1 MSLIQGKLWLRGIFF
16 APSGLQ
22 FCSDCCVQRSTGY
35 SGKDVG
41 YWHSTGSAFL
51 ITGAVQGGVYFI
63 CILMSISGDSG
74 SSPPSWDRLTP
85 PLEASFPSP
94 ERKPVLVWPLMGSWS
109 GGKESLPWVSEK
121 PGSAVCPTHWA
132 QVLGGKSCSGALSVT
147 TALRVGVSWCPSE
160 MKATIKCGN
169 MGLTLQ

>member
-1 MSLIQGKLWLRGIFF
+1 MKLKQFKAVVLKTNKQPKKPKPFSPFKKILGIQTPLKICPSAHCNSIAMSLIQGKLWLRGIFF

-94 ERKPVLVWPLMGSWS
+94 ERKPVLV
-109 GGKESLPWVSEK
+109 
-121 PGSAVCPTHWA
+121 
-132 QVLGGKSCSGALSVT
+132 
-147 TALRVGVSWCPSE
+147 
-160 MKATIKCGN
+160 
-169 MGLTLQ
+169 